1 MSGETVK
8 RTTQSTTPL
17 QPGLGFATNVQV
29 TMLLLDE
36 RLPRKPLVGSSCG
49 CESHSH

>member
-17 QPGLGFATNVQV
+17 QPGLGFAT
-29 TMLLLDE
+29 
-36 RLPRKPLVGSSCG
+36 
-49 CESHSH
+49 